1 MRLQEVTNAFFERKS
16 GAVYKMLVD
25 SPVKV
30 ERSRTAYLRDG
41 VYMLTKQQLKQLID
55 AGVQPDWLS

>member
-1 MRLQEVTNAFFERKS
+1 
-16 GAVYKMLVD
+16 MLVD

-30 ERSRTAYLRDG
+30 ERSMTVYLRDG
-41 VYMLTKQQLKQLID
+41 FYMLTKQQLKQLID

>member
-16 GAVYKMLVD
+16 GEVYKMLLD

-30 ERSRTAYLRDG
+30 ERSRSARLRDG